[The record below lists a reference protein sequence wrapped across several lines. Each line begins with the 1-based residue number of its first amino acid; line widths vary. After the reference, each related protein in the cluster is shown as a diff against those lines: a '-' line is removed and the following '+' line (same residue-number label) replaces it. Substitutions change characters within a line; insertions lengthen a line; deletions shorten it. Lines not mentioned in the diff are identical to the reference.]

1 MSKLIPTRFA
11 TRLAGLIVF
20 ASVGMLAILSS
31 CAQQEGRTSRSAT
44 VNTGQ
49 PALHAI
55 QSDRLKKAMRDL
67 DRKAS
72 SPEEV
77 RAESITG
84 QQSTMDFGQVASAA
98 QAISRTAGSLPELV
112 RDANF
117 SQEDHRVFAS
127 LAAKL
132 RDEANEL
139 GVRAGQSNL
148 VGTRAAIRRVDA
160 TCTACHATFRLTPV
174 Q

>member
-44 VNTGQ
+44 ENTGK

-55 QSDRLKKAMRDL
+55 HTDQLKTAMRNL
-67 DRKAS
+67 NRKAS

-98 QAISRTAGSLPELV
+98 QAISHTADGLPELV

-132 RDEANEL
+132 RDEANQL
-139 GVRAGQSNL
+139 HAQASQNNLAGAQ
-148 VGTRAAIRRVDA
+148 AAMRRVDA